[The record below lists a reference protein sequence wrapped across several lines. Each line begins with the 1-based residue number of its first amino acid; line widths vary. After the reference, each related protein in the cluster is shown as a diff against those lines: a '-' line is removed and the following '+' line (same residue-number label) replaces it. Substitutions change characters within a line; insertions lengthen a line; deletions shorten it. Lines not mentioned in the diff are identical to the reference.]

1 MGKFQ
6 TKVLYLFVG
15 GYSIIISNSLQ
26 YIPLVKRKIKERR
39 TKQIRS
45 LVMTVMNNT
54 LDKRTALEHS
64 QTSLRPETH

>member
-26 YIPLVKRKIKERR
+26 YIPLVKRKIKESR